1 MKELAYYHGLPDYMP
16 GGELLAEF
24 LRMVECYEIGR
35 CDKRI
40 FLEALLAL
48 ADRQWHTYV
57 VLRNDVRVRI
67 ESILIGLWDG
77 NNLAA
82 AENILVLCGRL
93 GLQDLYVFCRTQKE
107 KGVSPE
113 IEEEIV
119 SAILEFGDSVADPYV
134 GLRQ

>member
-16 GGELLAEF
+16 GGKLLVEF
-24 LRMVECYEIGR
+24 LRMVECYEIGG
-35 CDKRI
+35 CDKRM
-40 FLEALLAL
+40 FLEALLEL

-77 NNLAA
+77 NNLAV
-82 AENILVLCGRL
+82 AENVLILCGRL
-93 GLQDLYVFCRTQKE
+93 GLQDLYVFCRTQRE
-107 KGVSPE
+107 KGVLPE

-119 SAILEFGDSVADPYV
+119 SAILEFGDSVADPYL
-134 GLRQ
+134 GLK